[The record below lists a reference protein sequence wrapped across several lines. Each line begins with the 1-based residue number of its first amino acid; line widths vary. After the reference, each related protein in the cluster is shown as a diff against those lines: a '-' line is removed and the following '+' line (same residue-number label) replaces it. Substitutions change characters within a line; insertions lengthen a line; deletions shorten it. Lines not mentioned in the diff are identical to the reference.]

1 MGLVRLPVLFVPV
14 NIPLLLSLQI
24 YHPVSHIMYTFKAS
38 SLLSPDANEKHFQI
52 WVKNQLQNYSGLT
65 NGNIV

>member
-1 MGLVRLPVLFVPV
+1 
-14 NIPLLLSLQI
+14 
-24 YHPVSHIMYTFKAS
+24 MYTFKAS

-65 NGNIV
+65 NVNIVKRFFVIIDLMESKI